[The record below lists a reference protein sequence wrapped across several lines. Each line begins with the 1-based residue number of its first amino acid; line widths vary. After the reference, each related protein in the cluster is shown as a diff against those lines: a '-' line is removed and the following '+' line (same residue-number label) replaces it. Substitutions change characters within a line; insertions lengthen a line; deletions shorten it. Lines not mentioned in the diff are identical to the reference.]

1 MQIVFSASEV
11 VTYYQSRVPKLKR
24 VGKELRGPCPVH
36 AGRRPSFA
44 VNPQTGEW
52 MCHSECNRG
61 GSLIQLEMKLS
72 NLRIREARDSVF
84 QIIGRA
90 LPAQPKRK
98 VTGTYTYENE
108 NGQPQYRVLRIESS
122 QGKTFVQEHRNGD
135 GNWVKGL
142 GGVQRVPYR
151 LPEIMKAQC
160 VVVVEGEQK
169 AELLRAWNYVGTC
182 NSGGSGKWLPEFSG
196 YFKNREVVILPDND
210 DAGRRHAL
218 AVAENLL
225 PVAKSLRILE
235 LPGLP
240 QKGDICDWQA
250 LGGTREKLEALISEA
265 SPLDSNRLAEWEKRL
280 LPNQPAEPAKGAA
293 RAIATQFHVTDEAVY
308 YSDPKGDDEPTR
320 ICSRLDVLAQTRNDQ
335 SECWGRLLKWLDGG
349 GREHLWAMPMSLLAG
364 SGDEY
369 RARLL
374 DGGLQ
379 IYPGKQVRER
389 LTIYIQTAV
398 CEQRVRCVGKLGWHG
413 ETFVFPDSSVGAS
426 TAGEKLVFQSPLE
439 TQNFFNLSGSL
450 GEWTEKVGRLC
461 SGNSRLIFAV
471 SCAFAAPLLS
481 VSKEDSGGFHFYGP
495 SSTGKTTALLVAGS
509 VWGGGGRNGFV
520 ESWRTT
526 INGLEAFGELHND
539 ALACLDE
546 ISQGDAR
553 EVTECLYLLA
563 NGLGKARMAKTLSL
577 RNRLSW
583 TTLILSSGEITLAEH
598 SETAGKRT
606 RAGAEIRLANLPVD
620 AGKQMGIFEDLH
632 IFESGEALSRH
643 LRDASKAF
651 YGQPMRHFL
660 KHVVGNRPG
669 IEDRIRSFRTT
680 FLSGVLPP
688 ASSGEVTRA
697 AGRFALAGVAGELAT
712 ELGITGWQPGEAR
725 NAAARCLED
734 WLLERGTL
742 GAADIEAG
750 IRQVRQ
756 FIGAHGNSRFQ
767 AAQPRRIS
775 GEPVTEHIPNRAG
788 FKREDEEGNIEYLV
802 LPDIFR
808 SEVCRGFD
816 VRTVARALA
825 DRGYL
830 CTDKERLQVKRRLP
844 DFGSIWVYGIRSSIM
859 DAC

>member
-1 MQIVFSASEV
+1 M
-11 VTYYQSRVPKLKR
+11 
-24 VGKELRGPCPVH
+24 
-36 AGRRPSFA
+36 
-44 VNPQTGEW
+44 
-52 MCHSECNRG
+52 
-61 GSLIQLEMKLS
+61 
-72 NLRIREARDSVF
+72 
-84 QIIGRA
+84 
-90 LPAQPKRK
+90 
-98 VTGTYTYENE
+98 
-108 NGQPQYRVLRIESS
+108 
-122 QGKTFVQEHRNGD
+122 
-135 GNWVKGL
+135 
-142 GGVQRVPYR
+142 
-151 LPEIMKAQC
+151 
-160 VVVVEGEQK
+160 
-169 AELLRAWNYVGTC
+169 
-182 NSGGSGKWLPEFSG
+182 
-196 YFKNREVVILPDND
+196 ILPDTD
-210 DAGRRHAL
+210 EAGRKHAL
-218 AVAENLL
+218 QVAENLL
-225 PVAKSLRILE
+225 PVGKSLRIVE

-240 QKGDICDWQA
+240 QKGDVCDWQA
-250 LGGTREKLEALISEA
+250 LGGTREKLETLISEA
-265 SPLDSNRLAEWEKRL
+265 TVLDAHGLADWRTRFAPIER
-280 LPNQPAEPAKGAA
+280 PGSAKGASQA
-293 RAIATQFHVTDEAVY
+293 VSTQFRVKDEGVF
-308 YSDPKGDDEPTR
+308 SVDPNGNDEPTR
-320 ICSRLDVLAQTRNDQ
+320 ICSRLDVVAETRNDQ
-335 SECWGRLLKWLDGG
+335 SEGWGRLLKWQDRES
-349 GREHLWAMPMSLLAG
+349 REHLWAMPMSLLAG

-369 RARLL
+369 RGRLL

-379 IYPGKQVRER
+379 IYPGRRVREL
-389 LTIYIQTAV
+389 LTTYIQSAV

-413 ETFVFPDSSVGAS
+413 ETFVFPDSSIGAS

-439 TQNFFNLSGSL
+439 TQNFFNFSGSL
-450 GEWTEKVGRLC
+450 WEWTEKVGRLC
-461 SGNSRLIFAV
+461 LGNSRLVFAV

-481 VSKEDSGGFHFYGP
+481 LSKEDSGGFHFYGP

-598 SETAGKRT
+598 SETAGKRA

-632 IFESGEALSRH
+632 SFESGEALSRH

-669 IEDRIRSFRTT
+669 IEDRIRSFRTS

-712 ELGITGWQPGEAR
+712 QLGITGWQPGEAR
-725 NAAARCLED
+725 NAATRCLED

-756 FIGAHGNSRFQ
+756 FIAAHGSSRFQ
-767 AAQPRRIS
+767 AAQPRRVF
-775 GEPVTEHIPNRAG
+775 GESVPEHVSNRAG
-788 FKREDEEGNIEYLV
+788 FKREDEEGNVEYLV

-808 SEVCRGFD
+808 GEVCRGFD
-816 VRTVARALA
+816 VRSVARALA
-825 DRGYL
+825 DRGFL

-844 DFGSIWVYGIRSSIM
+844 DFGPVWVYAIRASIIGG
-859 DAC
+859 